1 MNTEEITLTDGTT
14 YTIRTRLGWLEQQRI
29 EDNALRLF
37 ADGKA
42 IAAMESIEDLPE
54 IEIRVDRAARDLAR
68 LSARLAGVKRQDIL
82 GLPAGHVAALLARIT
97 ELEAEA
103 AAEVE
108 SVQPGNPT
116 TMLSKKLSET

>member
-1 MNTEEITLTDGTT
+1 MNTEDLVMPDGTT

-29 EDNALRLF
+29 EDSALKLF

-68 LSARLAGVKRQDIL
+68 LNARLVGVKRQDIL
-82 GLPAGHVAALLARIT
+82 GLPQAHVAVLLARIG

-103 AAEVE
+103 QAEVA
-108 SVQPGNPT
+108 SVRPENPT
-116 TMLSKKLSET
+116 MTLSKKLSET